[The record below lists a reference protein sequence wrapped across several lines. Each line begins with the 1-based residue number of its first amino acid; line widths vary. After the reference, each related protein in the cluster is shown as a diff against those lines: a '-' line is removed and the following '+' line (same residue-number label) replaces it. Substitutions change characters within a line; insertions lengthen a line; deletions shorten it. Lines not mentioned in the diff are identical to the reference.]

1 MTRSVAP
8 SMASSMARQ
17 RGIAFVIVLWVLA
30 LLAVLLGSFALLART
45 ENLQSR
51 HLFDSTQALYAAEA
65 GLNRA
70 VFELMQP
77 DPATR
82 WLPDG
87 RAYVFNFD
95 EAEVEIRITDESGK
109 IDINAADVATL
120 DQMFQAL
127 GIDPVESAQLADAM
141 LDWRDPDDLVM
152 PNGAEDPEYEAA
164 GLPYGT
170 ADAPFTTVSELQ
182 QVIGMSYELFQMVEP
197 GITVYTGQ
205 GRPNASFAPL
215 ESLRSIPG
223 MTDETARLIIEQRHA
238 WDPQLGGTPPLLPDG
253 TPLMVQGG
261 TGTYSIESR
270 ATLPN
275 GAWTRLHSTV
285 RIGGAGVSGLAYTV
299 LRWEDGEPL

>member
-1 MTRSVAP
+1 MRAGGMTHA
-8 SMASSMARQ
+8 ARQ
-17 RGIAFVIVLWVLA
+17 RGIAFVVVLWVLA
-30 LLAVLLGSFALLART
+30 LLAILLGAFALLART
-45 ENLQSR
+45 EHLQAR
-51 HLFDSTQALYAAEA
+51 HLFDSTRALYAAEA
-65 GLNRA
+65 GMNRA
-70 VFELMQP
+70 IYELMQP
-77 DPATR
+77 DPTTR

-87 RAYVFNFD
+87 RTYAFSFD
-95 EAEVEIRITDESGK
+95 DSDIEVRITDESGK
-109 IDINAADVATL
+109 IDLNAADQQTL
-120 DQMFQAL
+120 DLLFQSL
-127 GIDPVESAQLADAM
+127 GVDPLESVALADAI

-164 GLPYGT
+164 GLAYGT

-182 QVIGMSYELFQMVEP
+182 QVLGMDYELFQLAEP
-197 GITVYTGQ
+197 ALTVYTGQ
-205 GRPNASFAPL
+205 GQPNASFAPL
-215 ESLRSIPG
+215 QTLRAMPG
-223 MTDETARLIIEQRHA
+223 MTDELARLIIEQRHA

>member
-1 MTRSVAP
+1 MSRHGHGMPRA
-8 SMASSMARQ
+8 Q

-45 ENLQSR
+45 ENLQAR
-51 HLFDSTQALYAAEA
+51 HLFDSTRALYAAEA

-70 VFELMQP
+70 TYELMQP
-77 DPATR
+77 NPETR

-87 RAYVFNFD
+87 RVYAFTFD
-95 EAEVEIRITDESGK
+95 DAAIEVRITDESGK

-120 DQMFQAL
+120 DQMFQSL
-127 GIDPVESAQLADAM
+127 GIDPLDSARLADAI

-152 PNGAEDPEYEAA
+152 PNGAEDPDYEAA
-164 GLPYGT
+164 GLAYGA
-170 ADAPFTTVSELQ
+170 ADAPFTTVTELQ
-182 QVIGMSYELFQMVEP
+182 QVLGMTYELFQQVEP

-205 GRPNASFAPL
+205 GQPNASFAPL
-215 ESLRSIPG
+215 EALRSLPG
-223 MTDETARLIIEQRHA
+223 MTEEQARLIIEQRQA
-238 WDPQLGGTPPLLPDG
+238 WNPTMGGAPPLLPDG

>member
-1 MTRSVAP
+1 SGAAAMPMR
-8 SMASSMARQ
+8 ARQ
-17 RGIAFVIVLWVLA
+17 RGIAFVIVLWLLA
-30 LLAVLLGSFALLART
+30 LLAILLGSFALMART
-45 ENLQSR
+45 ENLQAR
-51 HLFDSTQALYAAEA
+51 HLFDSTRALYAAEA

-77 DPATR
+77 DPTTR

-87 RAYVFNFD
+87 RPYVFNFD
-95 EAEVEIRITDESGK
+95 DAEVEIRITDESGK

-127 GIDPVESAQLADAM
+127 GVDAVESAQLADAM

-205 GRPNASFAPL
+205 GRPNASFAP
-215 ESLRSIPG
+215 
-223 MTDETARLIIEQRHA
+223 
-238 WDPQLGGTPPLLPDG
+238 
-253 TPLMVQGG
+253 
-261 TGTYSIESR
+261 
-270 ATLPN
+270 
-275 GAWTRLHSTV
+275 
-285 RIGGAGVSGLAYTV
+285 
-299 LRWEDGEPL
+299 